1 MALRTPLLAL
11 ALVASTAAMSQNPPM
26 ATAIPHEVPKV
37 DLGEW
42 TRSSDLQPVI
52 ERFVADRN
60 LLRRSLAVGTSPE
73 GRATWKTFYTQWQKE
88 LAKVPFA
95 KLTFD
100 GQVDY
105 LLLRN
110 HLSREARQHD
120 LTEPKVK
127 EGEKWVPFA
136 STIWDLREKLRR
148 MEKIDSEKLATEIT
162 TLEKTIAAE
171 TAKVDKAK
179 PIDRG
184 TANRAIQTA
193 TTAKEELKEWFDF
206 YNGYDPMFTWWVAE
220 PYKRT
225 DAALDAFIAKL
236 KEKLIANPK
245 EEERVPPIGADGL
258 QADLTA
264 EMIVYSAAELV
275 EIANKEYAWC
285 EAEAKKASRAMGY
298 GDDWH
303 KAMEHVKGLHVPPG
317 KQPEMIREMAV
328 EAIEYLEKRD
338 LLTIPDL
345 AKQTWRM
352 TMMSPERQ
360 RTSPFF
366 LGGEVIM
373 VSFPTNAMTHEE
385 KLMSMRGNNRHFAR
399 ATVQHELIPGHH
411 LQGYMTSRYRQY
423 RGLFN
428 TPFWV
433 EGWAL
438 YWEMLLWELGFPATP
453 ENKMGML
460 FWRMHRCARIIFSLS
475 YHLGT
480 MTPEQ
485 CVDLLVEKVRHER
498 STAEAEVRRS
508 FNGSYPPLY
517 QAAYMLGALQI
528 WRMREELVDSGKM
541 KEKAFHDALLRE
553 GPIPIEMMRAIFTK
567 EKLSADWQPSWRFYP
582 GIERAAKSSAKKK

>member
-1 MALRTPLLAL
+1 MALRTPLIAL

-26 ATAIPHEVPKV
+26 ASPIPHEVPKV

-60 LLRRSLAVGTSPE
+60 LLRRSLAIGGSPQ
-73 GRATWKTFYTQWQKE
+73 GRATWKAFYTQWQKE

-95 KLTFD
+95 KLSFD
-100 GQVDY
+100 GQVDF
-105 LLLRN
+105 LLLKN
-110 HLSREARQHD
+110 HLAREARQSD
-120 LTEPKVK
+120 LNEPKAK
-127 EGEKWVPFA
+127 EAEKWVPFA

-148 MEKIDSEKLATEIT
+148 MEKIDQERMATEIT
-162 TLEKTIAAE
+162 SLEKTIAAE

-179 PIDRG
+179 PVDRG
-184 TANRAIQTA
+184 QANRAIQTA

-258 QADLTA
+258 QAELA
-264 EMIVYSAAELV
+264 GEMIVYSAAELV
-275 EIANKEYAWC
+275 EIANKEFEWC
-285 EAEAKKASRAMGY
+285 EAEAKKASRAMGF

-303 KAMEHVKGLHVPPG
+303 KAMEHVKGLHVAPG
-317 KQPEMIREMAV
+317 EQPEMIRELAI
-328 EAIEYLEKRD
+328 EAIDYLEKHD
-338 LLTIPDL
+338 LLTIPEL

-366 LGGEVIM
+366 LGGETIM
-373 VSFPTNAMTHEE
+373 VSFPTNTMSHEE

-399 ATVQHELIPGHH
+399 ATVHHELIPGHH
-411 LQGYMTSRYRQY
+411 MQGFMTARYRNY
-423 RGLFN
+423 RSPFG

-438 YWEMLLWELGFPATP
+438 YWEMLLWKMGFPETP

-485 CVDLLVEKVRHER
+485 CVDFLVERVRHER
-498 STAEAEVRRS
+498 NTADAEVRRS

-528 WRMREELVDSGKM
+528 WRLREELVDTGKM
-541 KEKAFHDALLRE
+541 KEKDFHDALLKE
-553 GPIPIEMMRAIFTK
+553 GSIPIEMMRAIFTK
-567 EKLSADWQPSWRFYP
+567 QKLSADWQPSWRFYP
-582 GIERAAKSSAKKK
+582 GIEKSVAKKK

>member
-1 MALRTPLLAL
+1 MAIRSTLLAL
-11 ALVASTAAMSQNPPM
+11 ALLAATPAMSQNPPM
-26 ATAIPHEVPKV
+26 ASPIPHEVPKV

-42 TRSSDLQPVI
+42 TRGSDLQPVV

-60 LLRRSLAVGTSPE
+60 LLRRSLAISGSPQ

-88 LAKVPFA
+88 LSKVPFA

-105 LLLRN
+105 LLLKN
-110 HLSREARQHD
+110 HVAREARQGD
-120 LTEPKVK
+120 LNEPLAKA
-127 EGEKWVPFA
+127 GEKWVPFA

-148 MEKIDSEKLATEIT
+148 MEKIEPEKLATEIT
-162 TLEKTIAAE
+162 ALEKTITTE

-179 PIDRG
+179 PVDRG
-184 TANRAIQTA
+184 QANRAIQTA

-220 PYKRT
+220 PYKRA

-245 EEERVPPIGADGL
+245 EEERVPPIGAEGL
-258 QADLTA
+258 QADLAA

-275 EIANKEYAWC
+275 EIANKEFEWC
-285 EAEAKKASRAMGY
+285 EVEAKKASRAMGF

-303 KAMEHVKGLHVPPG
+303 KAMEHVKGLHVAPG
-317 KQPEMIREMAV
+317 EQPEMIREMAI
-328 EAIEYLEKRD
+328 EAIDYLEKRD

-399 ATVQHELIPGHH
+399 ATVHHELIPGHH
-411 LQGYMTSRYRQY
+411 MQGFMSARYRPY

-438 YWEMLLWELGFPATP
+438 YWEMLLWQMGFPATP

-485 CVDLLVEKVRHER
+485 CVDFLVERVRHER
-498 STAEAEVRRS
+498 ATADAEVRRS

-528 WRMREELVDSGKM
+528 WRMREELVDTGKM
-541 KEKAFHDALLRE
+541 KEKDFHDALLKE

-567 EKLSADWQPSWRFYP
+567 QKLSADWQPSWRFYP
-582 GIERAAKSSAKKK
+582 GIEKGVAKKK

>member
-1 MALRTPLLAL
+1 
-11 ALVASTAAMSQNPPM
+11 MSQNPPM

-73 GRATWKTFYTQWQKE
+73 GRATWKTFYTHWQKE

-95 KLTFD
+95 KLSFD

-110 HLSREARQHD
+110 HLSREARQND
-120 LTEPKVK
+120 LNEPKAR

-136 STIWDLREKLRR
+136 KTIWELRERLRR
-148 MEKIDSEKLATEIT
+148 MEKIEPEKLATQMT
-162 TLEKTIAAE
+162 DLEKTIASE

-179 PIDRG
+179 PVDRG

-245 EEERVPPIGADGL
+245 EEERVPPIGAEGL
-258 QADLTA
+258 QADLAA

-275 EIANKEYAWC
+275 EIANREYAWC
-285 EAEAKKASRAMGY
+285 EAEAKKASRALGF

-303 KAMEHVKGLHVPPG
+303 KAMEHVKGLHVAPG
-317 KQPEMIREMAV
+317 EQPEMIREMAV
-328 EAIEYLEKRD
+328 EAIDYLEKRD
-338 LLTIPDL
+338 LLTIPEL

-411 LQGYMTSRYRQY
+411 LQGFMTARYRPY

-528 WRMREELVDSGKM
+528 WRMREELVDTGKM

-582 GIERAAKSSAKKK
+582 GIENAEKSRAKKK